1 MPCRQS
7 AYKPGVFLL
16 RTCSSS
22 SAVIDLPNRPCRN
35 QPEMPYEID
44 IQAEQDYVRV
54 HVTGE
59 RRYGD
64 AALEGS
70 QAGRQIVEFCQ
81 NADNYRVLVVL
92 NLRGRL
98 SATDSYDL
106 VESSKEYGWGHH
118 YKLAFVDT
126 NKESIDDV
134 RFTETVAVNR
144 AYAVRAFADE
154 AEAIDWLRDGP
165 A

>member
-1 MPCRQS
+1 
-7 AYKPGVFLL
+7 
-16 RTCSSS
+16 
-22 SAVIDLPNRPCRN
+22 
-35 QPEMPYEID
+35 MPYEID
-44 IQAEQDYVRV
+44 IQAKQDYVRV

-64 AALEGS
+64 AALEAS
-70 QAGRQIVEFCQ
+70 QAGQQIVEYCQ
-81 NADNYRVLVVL
+81 KADNYRVLVVL
-92 NLRGRL
+92 NLGGRL
-98 SATDSYDL
+98 SATDSYEI
-106 VESSKEYGWGHH
+106 VESSKEYGWDHA

-126 NKESIDDV
+126 NEESIDDV

-144 AYAVRAFADE
+144 AYSVRAFADE

>member
-1 MPCRQS
+1 
-7 AYKPGVFLL
+7 
-16 RTCSSS
+16 
-22 SAVIDLPNRPCRN
+22 
-35 QPEMPYEID
+35 MPYEVD
-44 IQAEQDYVRV
+44 IQAQQDYVRV

-64 AALEGS
+64 AALEAS
-70 QAGRQIVEFCQ
+70 QAGQQIVESCR
-81 NADNYRVLVVL
+81 NADNYRVLLVL

-98 SATDSYDL
+98 SATDSYEI
-106 VESSKEYGWGHH
+106 VEDAKEYGWDHA

-126 NKESIDDV
+126 NRESVDDV

-144 AYAVRAFADE
+144 AYSVKAFADE
-154 AEAIDWLRDGP
+154 AEAIDWLLDGP

>member
-1 MPCRQS
+1 
-7 AYKPGVFLL
+7 
-16 RTCSSS
+16 
-22 SAVIDLPNRPCRN
+22 
-35 QPEMPYEID
+35 MPYEVD
-44 IQAEQDYVRV
+44 IQTQQDYVRV

-64 AALEGS
+64 AALEAS
-70 QAGRQIVEFCQ
+70 QAGQQIVEYCQ
-81 NADNYRVLVVL
+81 KADIYRVLLVL

-98 SATDSYDL
+98 SATDSYEI
-106 VESSKEYGWGHH
+106 VESSKDYGWDHA
-118 YKLAFVDT
+118 YRLAFVDT

-144 AYAVRAFADE
+144 AYSVRVFADE

-165 A
+165 G

>member
-1 MPCRQS
+1 
-7 AYKPGVFLL
+7 
-16 RTCSSS
+16 
-22 SAVIDLPNRPCRN
+22 
-35 QPEMPYEID
+35 MPYEID
-44 IQAEQDYVRV
+44 IQPRQDYVRV

-64 AALEGS
+64 AALEAG
-70 QAGRQIVEFCQ
+70 QAGQQIVEYCR
-81 NADNYRVLVVL
+81 NANKYRVLVVL

-98 SATDSYDL
+98 SATDSYEI
-106 VESSKEYGWGHH
+106 VESSKDYGWDHA

-126 NKESIDDV
+126 NEESIDDV

-144 AYAVRAFADE
+144 AYSVRVFADE
-154 AEAIDWLRDGP
+154 AEAIDWLCDGP